1 MSQPAIKEKQEK
13 VKNTPWTN
21 IGIKVDLCSFLT
33 RKVLTEKFS
42 PQKAKKIEMRNFFI
56 SKIDGCELYVN
67 DIYPDY
73 IFYIKNINGN
83 NEILMEKSE
92 KNKTFYI
99 KYTGIWSVFESL
111 YLLEYSDIQSFTQI
125 ALEELLKLQGYKTL
139 RGIQCVHYGLEELL
153 KLQGYKTRHRGQAI
167 LQVLEELLKLQGY
180 KTDCP
185 TTILFPSLEDGLK
198 SND

>member
-67 DIYPDY
+67 DIYPYY

-83 NEILMEKSE
+83 NEILMEKHE
-92 KNKTFYI
+92 KSKTFCI
-99 KYTGIWSVFESL
+99 KYDGIWSVFESL
-111 YLLEYSDIQSFTQI
+111 YMLQYDEIQSLTQGY
-125 ALEELLKLQGYKTL
+125 LLDSLNSKGYKT
-139 RGIQCVHYGLEELL
+139 GI
-153 KLQGYKTRHRGQAI
+153 TM
-167 LQVLEELLKLQGY
+167 
-180 KTDCP
+180 
-185 TTILFPSLEDGLK
+185 
-198 SND
+198 